1 MLILIITITTLFFIR
16 KYFPNQKKYFNT
28 TLIVLT
34 LWLVIGLT
42 LRYFFTDEPT
52 KVYTDV
58 EMAQAYI
65 QDNPKLKPKMRILD
79 DGSVKIILKGGK
91 CLLLKD
97 GVLTS
102 KK

>member
-1 MLILIITITTLFFIR
+1 MLILIITITTLFLTR
-16 KYFPNQKKYFNT
+16 KYFPLYIKQINT
-28 TLIVLT
+28 TLVVLS
-34 LWLVIGLT
+34 LWLVLGLT
-42 LRYFFTDEPT
+42 LRYFFSDEPT

-65 QDNPKLKPKMRILD
+65 QDNPKLKPKMKILD

-91 CLLLKD
+91 CLYLKD

-102 KK
+102 LK

>member
-1 MLILIITITTLFFIR
+1 MLILLITIIALFFTR
-16 KYFPNQKKYFNT
+16 KYFPLYIKQINT
-28 TLIVLT
+28 TILALS
-34 LWLVIGLT
+34 LWLVLGLT
-42 LRYFFTDEPT
+42 LRYFFSDEPT

-65 QDNPKLKPKMRILD
+65 QDNPKLKPKMKILD

-91 CLLLKD
+91 RLYLKD

-102 KK
+102 FK